1 MQNTKLFFVP
11 ELSAKYHKP
20 VSTILRLF
28 HFEAP
33 DTPEGKYKL
42 TSSRVHRLCVKAP
55 FTAPR
60 FKGIVTEDG
69 KLWLSPRV
77 LLDITMGNMLI
88 DAMENCLKSNDFVR
102 GLAFVGRDTGFVYR
116 IDDINLLAG
125 RITAWQYF
133 HRPVKSLESLGG
145 TVSEGVREMAR
156 EYRKRLELLVTEY
169 RREFELGLSYEHAKI
184 QVVGSTDKKPEEIPE
199 PKEAPDG
206 NTGEQPVGNVRINR
220 IDIRTET
227 GEIRIDPPKSEI
239 AAASCPCENECPN
252 KKDKGSDAPTEDAI
266 EEVVEIVIKAR
277 ISKTVMGLLKS
288 VASLL
293 PE

>member
-1 MQNTKLFFVP
+1 MPNTKLFFVP

-28 HFEAP
+28 NFEAP

-42 TSSRVHRLCVKAP
+42 TTSRVHRLCVKAP
-55 FTAPR
+55 FTTPR
-60 FKGIVTEDG
+60 LKGIVSEDG

-77 LLDITMGNMLI
+77 LLDITMGKMFI

-102 GLAFVGRDTGFVYR
+102 GLAYVGRDTVFVYR

-125 RITAWQYF
+125 RIAVWQYF
-133 HRPVKSLESLGG
+133 HRPVKSMEVFGG
-145 TVSEGVREMAR
+145 AVPEGMPDMVREYHR
-156 EYRKRLELLVTEY
+156 RLELLVAEY
-169 RREFELGLSYEHAKI
+169 RREFELGLGYEHAEI
-184 QVVGSTDKKPEEIPE
+184 QVVDSTGKKPEEIPE
-199 PKEAPDG
+199 PKEAPEGD
-206 NTGEQPVGNVRINR
+206 TGEQPEGNVRINR

-227 GEIRIDPPKSEI
+227 GEIRIDQPQGETK
-239 AAASCPCENECPN
+239 AAGCPCENECPN
-252 KKDKGSDAPTEDAI
+252 KKDKGPDAPEEDGT

-277 ISKTVMGLLKS
+277 ISKTIMGLLKS
-288 VASLL
+288 VSSLL